1 VIESTLKKEE
11 NTDDDD
17 NEAKEK
23 REENYEIKKFFFEKN
38 LTKEQLENNK
48 QPTLAQIIE
57 ALNKE
62 KLSLTLHNPLS
73 ATSSSDSS
81 SSSNPNNKDQALTTP
96 YVGSYAPPFQLG
108 VRLAPKSNPLVIGD
122 HIIAHVDVDSLAD
135 KAGVKVNSKII
146 QLNETDCRDKTHE
159 FTLFYLNYLLRKNSC
174 QSIEMTLAEPISIS
188 NSNSNSSHSVTSCS
202 NLKSIINEILLLS
215 NLNKKPTVVG
225 EETNLNT
232 SNDNSI
238 YSDFGMEDSTFSL
251 SMSVKENVNQYLKK
265 IFIEASKR
273 HAATTNVSSDVVRQ
287 QLPLPPQVIHLPYQE
302 PKETLSLTSSNLMTT
317 HDIEEDDNEKN
328 DSSSSMNNLRD
339 IIKEISIT
347 NTNGFGT
354 TDATTTFQYQTHVSS
369 TTSSSSSVTLLN
381 NQSLISSLPL
391 PPSPSSTTTGTTLN
405 QEPHHILIQMNPLK
419 HQYETAETES
429 QIQNYT
435 NTFEREPRGEN
446 QLYEV
451 ELLESD
457 VDYEIKGSLF

>member
-1 VIESTLKKEE
+1 M
-11 NTDDDD
+11 
-17 NEAKEK
+17 
-23 REENYEIKKFFFEKN
+23 
-38 LTKEQLENNK
+38 
-48 QPTLAQIIE
+48 AQIIE

-62 KLSLTLHNPLS
+62 KLSLTFHNPLS
-73 ATSSSDSS
+73 ASS
-81 SSSNPNNKDQALTTP
+81 SSSASSNSNTKDQALTTS

-188 NSNSNSSHSVTSCS
+188 ISNSFS

-215 NLNKKPTVVG
+215 NLNKKPNVVVGGG

-238 YSDFGMEDSTFSL
+238 YSDFGMEDSAANVSSL
-251 SMSVKENVNQYLKK
+251 SMSFKENVNQYLKK

-273 HAATTNVSSDVVRQ
+273 HAASTTNNLVRQ
-287 QLPLPPQVIHLPYQE
+287 QQLPPPPQVIHLPYQE
-302 PKETLSLTSSNLMTT
+302 PKETLSLTSSNLMATN
-317 HDIEEDDNEKN
+317 DLEDD
-328 DSSSSMNNLRD
+328 DCSSSMNNLRD

-369 TTSSSSSVTLLN
+369 TTNSSSSVTLLN
-381 NQSLISSLPL
+381 TISSLPL
-391 PPSPSSTTTGTTLN
+391 PPSPSSTSTATTGTTLN
-405 QEPHHILIQMNPLK
+405 QEPHHILIQMNPLQ
-419 HQYETAETES
+419 HQYETTEIELS
-429 QIQNYT
+429 QQQQHYT
-435 NTFEREPRGEN
+435 STFERESSGEN

-457 VDYEIKGSLF
+457 VDYEIKGSPFFLFVFF